1 MILWVRLPKRKSALN
16 ENKVV
21 LELLNGEQLE
31 VEDIKR
37 AVKDT
42 TLNMIP
48 LYSAKNPS
56 LARPDVS
63 AQLYFGPGFEDRLE
77 LELNQM
83 VPQSVSD
90 AVTEEE
96 KHIRIK
102 EDELFSKLAAPPELL
117 VDISDVCRD
126 RDGQLK
132 TSEQRPEIKNET
144 QRKIN
149 GKS

>member
-1 MILWVRLPKRKSALN
+1 
-16 ENKVV
+16 
-21 LELLNGEQLE
+21 
-31 VEDIKR
+31 
-37 AVKDT
+37 
-42 TLNMIP
+42 
-48 LYSAKNPS
+48 
-56 LARPDVS
+56 
-63 AQLYFGPGFEDRLE
+63 
-77 LELNQM
+77 M